1 MSKQVRLGKLAA
13 DREIQTLRLLNE
25 NEGGV
30 NSRTLDKGHCSW
42 TTLKDLQEYG
52 FVETMYFEDEVAVF
66 YQITK
71 QGKEYLHDV

>member
-42 TTLKDLQEYG
+42 TALKDLKEYG
-52 FVETMYFEDEVAVF
+52 FVETMYFEDEGVVF
-66 YQITK
+66 YRITK